1 MDYGPVQPETKV
13 PDGLAAMGDDVARTH
28 RLATLGT
35 LAASI
40 AHEVNNILTPV
51 LSYAQLALAS
61 PEDREL
67 TQKALQRAV
76 DCTTKASRIGSAMLG
91 FVRVTPGGG
100 GMEPR
105 ETSVAVAVADAVLCL
120 GRDLAKD
127 GIALVVRVDP
137 KLTAAIEHVSMQ
149 QVVLN
154 LLLNAREAMRG
165 RGGEL
170 MIDAERVPSVTRG
183 GGGSTWN
190 IRLRVSDSGRGM
202 PAEVIDRAFDPFMS
216 ARTYNTTASGATPRD
231 GGGTGTGLGLAV
243 CRMLIERA
251 GGTISAESVVD
262 QGTVFTIVLP
272 EASKVAGTGA
282 AVAA

>member
-1 MDYGPVQPETKV
+1 MPNQPRQPEST
-13 PDGLAAMGDDVARTH
+13 PPIDPALLGEDVARTH

-61 PEDREL
+61 PADAEL
-67 TQKALQRAV
+67 TRKALQRAV

-91 FVRVTPGGG
+91 FVRVGGDASEG
-100 GMEPR
+100 QQAVVA
-105 ETSVAVAVADAVLCL
+105 SVVGDAVLCL

-127 GIALVVRVDP
+127 GVALVVRVDP
-137 KLTAAIEHVSMQ
+137 ALRVAMDSVSLQ

-165 RGGEL
+165 RGGDL
-170 MIDAERVPSVTRG
+170 LIDAERVAVSDSR
-183 GGGSTWN
+183 STWN
-190 IRLRVSDSGRGM
+190 IRLRVADSGRGM
-202 PAEVIDRAFDPFMS
+202 NSAALRKVFQPFVSSHTSSIPVRATNDS
-216 ARTYNTTASGATPRD
+216 ASAGR
-231 GGGTGTGLGLAV
+231 TGTGLGLTV

-251 GGTISAESVVD
+251 GGSIGVESVVD

-272 EASKVAGTGA
+272 EAASDAGA
-282 AVAA
+282 IRVAAAA